1 MFLHNFLYKNKHQH
15 VFSSRVWMDPAS
27 FRFNIPITWWPRH
40 KRFNSMCVGHLGSKP
55 ASPEIIISMSHFL
68 RRVGLDS
75 DDTMIPI
82 LLMEEI
88 RPGFKDGFFLNN
100 FFGGF
105 PRIVFHQ
112 QLLYHQ
118 TKTPPAWRSCDEHQ
132 WQLLTFNPFTN
143 AKKRGH
149 AFLYFFVHSK
159 HQSPQSPPRPSGAR
173 CPRFL
178 VGRNAWPC
186 IRKIWRC

>member
-1 MFLHNFLYKNKHQH
+1 
-15 VFSSRVWMDPAS
+15 
-27 FRFNIPITWWPRH
+27 
-40 KRFNSMCVGHLGSKP
+40 MCAGHLGSKP

-118 TKTPPAWRSCDEHQ
+118 TKTPPAWRSSMT
-132 WQLLTFNPFTN
+132 TFDFQPFYQCEKT
-143 AKKRGH
+143 RSC
-149 AFLYFFVHSK
+149 FFVFFCSL
-159 HQSPQSPPRPSGAR
+159 QRPVPTVPTPSVR
-173 CPRFL
+173 CPVPPIL
-178 VGRNAWPC
+178 GREKCVAMY
-186 IRKIWRC
+186 